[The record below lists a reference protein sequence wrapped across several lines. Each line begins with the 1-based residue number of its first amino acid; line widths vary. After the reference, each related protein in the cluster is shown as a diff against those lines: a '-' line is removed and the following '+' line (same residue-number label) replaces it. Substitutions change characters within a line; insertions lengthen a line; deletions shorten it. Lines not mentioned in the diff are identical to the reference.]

1 MDIVGSV
8 ERKRALLVLEDGTVF
23 EGWSFGGSDEAVGEI
38 VFNTSMMGYQE
49 ILTDPSYKGQ
59 IVAMTYPMIGNY
71 GVNHED
77 VESSRPQ
84 VEGFVVREY
93 CAYPSNW
100 RKQNALGAYLEAYE
114 IPGIYGVDTRAL
126 TRHIRAAGAMR
137 AVLSSKSED
146 VDLLVR
152 KANEWPGLVGQDM
165 VERVSTPEPFVW
177 PRERTL
183 SPSWER
189 RTPLVSDQRSHPR
202 GERERRYRVVAM
214 DFGVK
219 FNILRIM
226 ATMGCDITVVPAR
239 TSSEHILSLK
249 PDGVFLSNGPGDPAA
264 VTYAIET
271 VRQLLG
277 EVPIFGICLGHQ
289 LLALA
294 LGGRTFKMKF
304 GHRGAN
310 HPVKDLRTGR
320 VQITTQNHGFCVD
333 AASLDPKEVEITHIN
348 LNDRTLEGF
357 SHRRYPAFCVQHH
370 PEASAGPHDGI
381 GIYETFLARMR
392 QHTERAVPALG

>member
-1 MDIVGSV
+1 MGSAVAV
-8 ERKRALLVLEDGTVF
+8 ERRQALLVLEDGTVF
-23 EGWSFGGSDEAVGEI
+23 RGWSFGSREEAVGEI
-38 VFNTSMMGYQE
+38 VFNTSMTGYQE

-59 IVAMTYPMIGNY
+59 IVAMTYPLIGNY
-71 GVNHED
+71 GINRED
-77 VESSRPQ
+77 VESSRPH

-100 RKQNALGAYLEAYE
+100 RKEETLEAYLEAHG
-114 IPGIYGVDTRAL
+114 IPGVYGVDTRAL

-137 AVLSSKSED
+137 AVLSSRSED
-146 VDLLVR
+146 IDLLVR
-152 KANEWPGLVGQDM
+152 RANDWPGLVGQDM
-165 VERVSTPEPFVW
+165 VERVTTAEPFEW
-177 PRERTL
+177 PRENTL
-183 SPSWER
+183 SASWGR
-189 RTPLVSDQRSHPR
+189 RMPPLHDMGSHAA
-202 GERERRYRVVAM
+202 GAQRYRVVAM

-239 TSSEHILSLK
+239 TPAERILSLK

-271 VRQLLG
+271 VRRLLG
-277 EVPIFGICLGHQ
+277 RVPIFGICLGHQ

-320 VQITTQNHGFCVD
+320 VEITTQNHGFCVD
-333 AASLDPKEVEITHIN
+333 AGSLDPEEVEITHIN

-357 SHRRYPAFCVQHH
+357 SHKRYPAFCVQHH

-392 QHTERAVPALG
+392 QHTERAGPAIA